1 MAELIKA
8 EVTVSKEAYE
18 LGIALGKIAVAA
30 KKALA
35 DGVQVTDAAAL
46 LAVVMTPEVQAGLM
60 GLEKVPAELK
70 DNKAAFVAAFA
81 VAGVKLAEEL

>member
-46 LAVVMTPEVQAGLM
+46 LAVMMTPEVQAGLQ
-60 GLEKVPAELK
+60 GLDKVPEELK

>member
-18 LGIALGKIAVAA
+18 LGIALGKIAVAV

-35 DGVQVTDAAAL
+35 DGIQVSDAPSL
-46 LAVVMTPEVQAGLM
+46 LAVMMTPEVITGLG
-60 GLEKVPAELK
+60 GLEKLGEEFK
-70 DNKAAFVAAFA
+70 DSKAAFVAAFA
-81 VAGVKLAEEL
+81 VAGVKVAEEI

>member
-18 LGIALGKIAVAA
+18 LGLALGKIAIAA
-30 KKALA
+30 KKAFA
-35 DGVQVTDAAAL
+35 DGVQVSDMPAVIAAAL
-46 LAVVMTPEVQAGLM
+46 DPVVLAGLQ
-60 GLEKVPAELK
+60 GSELLPEELK
-70 DNKAAFVAAFA
+70 ANKAAFVAAFA

>member
-1 MAELIKA
+1 MSELIKA

-18 LGIALGKIAVAA
+18 AGIALGKIAIAV

-46 LAVVMTPEVQAGLM
+46 LAVMMTPEVTAGLA
-60 GLEKVPAELK
+60 GLNGLSEELK
-70 DNKAAFVAAFA
+70 ANKAAFVAAFA